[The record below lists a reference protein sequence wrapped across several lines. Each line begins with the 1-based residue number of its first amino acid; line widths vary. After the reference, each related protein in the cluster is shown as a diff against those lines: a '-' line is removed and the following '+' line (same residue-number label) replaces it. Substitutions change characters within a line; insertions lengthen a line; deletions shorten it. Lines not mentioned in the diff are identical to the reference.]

1 MDKAPPA
8 GYSPEMDPERSAPI
22 PEAARQAP
30 GGPASPLGI
39 PASGW
44 RATVARTIGEIR
56 EDRITITA
64 AGVAFYWFLAVFPLL
79 FAGIALLAIADA
91 SPSFVD
97 GSSRRSERPSR
108 ATPPRS

>member
-1 MDKAPPA
+1 MQR
-8 GYSPEMDPERSAPI
+8 ERSNRI
-22 PEAARQAP
+22 SEAARQAP
-30 GGPASPLGI
+30 DGPTSPLGI

-44 RATVARTIGEIR
+44 RATVGRAIGEIR

-91 SPSFVD
+91 SPRSWT
-97 GSSRRSERPSR
+97 GSPRRSERHFR
-108 ATPPRS
+108 ATLPRS